1 MADETMVEAPATTVD
16 AESAATSVTDVVMN
30 EGEEKIKLDKAVRQI
45 EFYFADSNLPYD
57 KFMWTLHAKDAEHWI
72 PLNVVTSFKRM
83 REYAHLLAKIPDA
96 LRASELLEV
105 DEAGKQVRR
114 RTEPKEPVG
123 QFERSI
129 YAKGFGSEDENPK
142 LQSRLEDFFQFYGNT
157 NEVRMRRD
165 EAKKFKHSVFVE
177 FTEMSGVEA
186 FLNADPKPTW
196 EGKDLVIMSKED
208 YCQMKVKEKGLT
220 GKAAQF
226 RKDLITRRK
235 FDAFKNMR
243 NEKNTNDIAKEVEK
257 KDIYLEYLGAKLLVT
272 PDSKGVGTVKEE
284 EIPFVKGATLKFEGD
299 FDNVSFNAVKQ
310 PIRDLFEGQT
320 PFIRY
325 QRGDHHGLVGFS
337 KALTDED
344 IAKVKD
350 GFKKLEDKDLTWSI
364 IGEEEEKT
372 FQIERAQSA
381 ARSVLRCSEE
391 GGPIRGRGRGGA
403 RGGGRVRGRG
413 RGGRGGRGGHGRRE
427 NDRKDAGGEDAGPEK
442 AGEKRKRA
450 VEPDGGPDV
459 GVRGVGAPPAI
470 QSAKKIKTDDGGA
483 APAS

>member
-1 MADETMVEAPATTVD
+1 MADETMVEVPAVTVD
-16 AESAATSVTDVVMN
+16 ADSTTTAATDVVMN

-57 KFMWTLHAKDAEHWI
+57 RFMWTLHAKDAEHWI
-72 PLNVVTSFKRM
+72 PLDIVTSFKRM
-83 REYAHLLAKIPDA
+83 REYAPLLAKIPEA

-105 DEAGKQVRR
+105 NESGKQVRR

-123 QFERSI
+123 QFERSV
-129 YAKGFGSEDENPK
+129 YAKGLGTEEENSK

-165 EAKKFKHSVFVE
+165 EEKKFKGSVFVE

-196 EGKDLVIMSKED
+196 DGKDLVIMSKED

-235 FDAFKNMR
+235 FDAFKNME
-243 NEKNTNDIAKEVEK
+243 NEKKANEGKKEVEK
-257 KDIYLEYLGAKLLVT
+257 KDIYLEYLGTKLLIT

-284 EIPFVKGATLKFEGD
+284 EIPFLKGATLKFEGA
-299 FDNVSFNAVKQ
+299 FDNVSFNALKQ

-320 PFIRY
+320 PFIKY
-325 QRGDHHGLVGFS
+325 QRGDNHGLVGFS
-337 KALTDED
+337 KPLTEED
-344 IAKVKD
+344 ITKIKD
-350 GFKKLEDKDLTWSI
+350 GVKKLEDKDLTWST
-364 IGEEEEKT
+364 IGEEEEKA

-381 ARSVLRCSEE
+381 ARAVLRNTED

-403 RGGGRVRGRG
+403 RGSARGGRGRGRG

-427 NDRKDAGGEDAGPEK
+427 NDRKDVGGDDGPEQ

-459 GVRGVGAPPAI
+459 GVRGVGGPPVI
-470 QSAKKIKTDDGGA
+470 QSAKKVKTEADP
-483 APAS
+483 AP